1 MAQKFIRK
9 SLQKHSSTSHLEHT
23 SIWKMASGNKRP
35 LSLAM
40 SNPCPSVSSP
50 FSCSDEA
57 ISCSKAQ
64 RRIKIQPIILKR
76 SEIYNNCAPVFM
88 FPRTPPNTP
97 SADNNS
103 NNIFSN
109 NTFNSNNSSNLQSC
123 LRPPSHALGR
133 VALSHGQYSNGNNQE
148 TSVQFRPS
156 VTVRRIPS
164 RHSYSPVT
172 KRELWASLDE
182 IRQNALRNEAEFI
195 FDGGDWRN
203 VSEEDAMF
211 YDQRSGT
218 LIHPAH
224 IDANAY
230 MFDGH
235 DWKPIALES
244 KNQILSTRVATP
256 AATPAAKSSVD

>member
-1 MAQKFIRK
+1 
-9 SLQKHSSTSHLEHT
+9 
-23 SIWKMASGNKRP
+23 
-35 LSLAM
+35 
-40 SNPCPSVSSP
+40 
-50 FSCSDEA
+50 
-57 ISCSKAQ
+57 
-64 RRIKIQPIILKR
+64 
-76 SEIYNNCAPVFM
+76 
-88 FPRTPPNTP
+88 
-97 SADNNS
+97 
-103 NNIFSN
+103 
-109 NTFNSNNSSNLQSC
+109 
-123 LRPPSHALGR
+123 
-133 VALSHGQYSNGNNQE
+133 
-148 TSVQFRPS
+148 
-156 VTVRRIPS
+156 
-164 RHSYSPVT
+164 VT

-244 KNQILSTRVATP
+244 KNQILSTRAATP